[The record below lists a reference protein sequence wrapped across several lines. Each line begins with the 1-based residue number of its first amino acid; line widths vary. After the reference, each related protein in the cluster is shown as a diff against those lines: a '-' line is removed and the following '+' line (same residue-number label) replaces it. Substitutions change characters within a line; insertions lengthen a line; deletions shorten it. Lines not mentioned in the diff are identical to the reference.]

1 MNILQTLYI
10 CNKNSLTL
18 CFNDYATKGIQV
30 KTYPNQN
37 VPYQNVPN
45 FGQNIPNFGQNIPN
59 FGQNVPIFW
68 SKRTHILVKPYPYQ
82 NVPKV
87 WSKHTHK
94 LSNCVH
100 KIKSRVSNY

>member
-45 FGQNIPNFGQNIPN
+45 FGQNIPI
-59 FGQNVPIFW
+59 
-68 SKRTHILVKPYPYQ
+68 SKCTKGLVKTYPQ
-82 NVPKV
+82 
-87 WSKHTHK
+87 TLK
-94 LSNCVH
+94 LCA
-100 KIKSRVSNY
+100 